1 MTAETTIPAIGTKSG
16 RPGNRALLLLRTTG
30 VRTMNPAAC
39 GCKLRSEMFWRQ
51 NQDKRVAEHPNLPT
65 IQNVAER
72 TALFMRIDTNIAA
85 SPELRASIG
94 KPFLCIENY
103 RWNGL
108 IYPNGTLRPCLTKA
122 AEI

>member
-1 MTAETTIPAIGTKSG
+1 VVAAEI
-16 RPGNRALLLLRTTG
+16 
-30 VRTMNPAAC
+30 VRFYYFEL
-39 GCKLRSEMFWRQ
+39 GCADHESCCIRMQAEKQKCLEA
-51 NQDKRVAEHPNLPT
+51 NQDKRVAEHANLPT

-72 TALFMRIDTNIAA
+72 TAPYMRIDTNIAA

-108 IYPNGTLRPCLTKA
+108 IYPNGTLRPYLTKA